1 MKKKSQILFAVFLL
15 IITTACYSESNGS
28 ENFNVKITQMD
39 EKTHI
44 EILHAL
50 ANSGH
55 IGAQYELGT
64 MYAEGKGV
72 KQDYIKAKDWY
83 EKAALQ
89 GDIDSQ
95 ASLGFMY
102 YNAEGIPQDYIK
114 AKEWFEKAA
123 AQGSA
128 ASQAFLGIMYYVGE
142 GAQKDYGKA
151 KEWFKKSCDNGYQV
165 GCESVTKMNI
175 YGE

>member
-1 MKKKSQILFAVFLL
+1 MKKKSQTLFAVFLL
-15 IITTACYSESNGS
+15 SITTACYSESNGS
-28 ENFNVKITQMD
+28 EHFNVKTTQVD

-44 EILHAL
+44 EIIHAL

-64 MYAEGKGV
+64 MYSEGKGV

-89 GDIDSQ
+89 GDMNSQ
-95 ASLGFMY
+95 VSLGVMY
-102 YNAEGIPQDYIK
+102 YYAEGIPQDYIK
-114 AKEWFEKAA
+114 AKEWLEKAA
-123 AQGSA
+123 AQDSA
-128 ASQAFLGIMYYVGE
+128 GSQAILGIMYYVGE
-142 GAQKDYGKA
+142 GVQKDDGKA

-165 GCESVTKMNI
+165 GCESFAKMNI
-175 YGE
+175 HSK